1 MNGGVALFNEVG
13 TDNAKIVIRNMG
25 ESWTTFYI
33 TKGVNI
39 RDVSLQFFV
48 GLNKAVRIH
57 LYTRR
62 GKVQPVRIWCASS
75 SHQQVRACECTFS
88 LRCLDGQP
96 NLTLACPFNL
106 YSCRFQQDL
115 YTVLA
120 QDPGYLFCFISIFA
134 SQQILASL
142 DNSHLA
148 TEATKHLPKF
158 QTHIAT
164 SHDQQMLWYNIKFHD
179 RGRIQRRYAIYT
191 AYF

>member
-33 TKGVNI
+33 TKGVNTW
-39 RDVSLQFFV
+39 DVSLQFFV

-57 LYTRR
+57 LHTRR
-62 GKVQPVRIWCASS
+62 GRVQPVSIWCASS

-96 NLTLACPFNL
+96 NLTLARPFNL

-115 YTVLA
+115 YTVLP
-120 QDPGYLFCFISIFA
+120 QDFRYLSRYIRIFA
-134 SQQILASL
+134 NQQILASL

-148 TEATKHLPKF
+148 AEATKHLPEF
-158 QTHIAT
+158 QANIAT
-164 SHDQQMLWYNIKFHD
+164 SHDQQVLRHNIKFHD
-179 RGRIQRRYAIYT
+179 
-191 AYF
+191 